1 MRINKKA
8 IINEIIV
15 EPAKEKGFE
24 YSWDGTKFWDKQ
36 YLANFSRTGYGQ
48 EFQIIEDFTDPG
60 TLVLM
65 VNLENEHSFKY
76 NQVDA
81 DSFRTA
87 IKSIQEYLDNEGY
100 AELEGFRK
108 RHTIQNSDTDYV
120 EKHINELVE
129 QFCAERD
136 ISDVRSCDSVKY
148 IAKALCEIQGREW
161 EEIKEEFYRI
171 VAFYMHELLTI
182 PALEMYK
189 QVYNAGTDEEFRIHQ
204 IRRKDDLDVFAY
216 PIKTALGGLYC
227 DCGYDEME
235 GEIYFELNRLLSI
248 GELEEQNIPVLPW
261 KRFNAEQV

>member
-1 MRINKKA
+1 MRINKKE

-15 EPAKEKGFE
+15 EQAKEKGFE

-65 VNLENEHSFKY
+65 VNLENEYRFKY
-76 NQVDA
+76 NQVVA

-87 IKSIQEYLDNEGY
+87 IKSIQEFLDNDGY
-100 AELEGFRK
+100 VALDELRK
-108 RHTIQNSDTDYV
+108 RHTIQNSDTDYI
-120 EKHINELVE
+120 EKHISELVQ
-129 QFCAERD
+129 QFCDERG
-136 ISDVRSCDSVKY
+136 IGDVKVCDSVRY
-148 IAKALCEIQGREW
+148 IAEALCEIRGKEW
-161 EEIKEEFYRI
+161 DEIKEEFYRI

-182 PALEMYK
+182 PDLEMYK
-189 QVYNAGTDEEFRIHQ
+189 QVYKAGTDEEFRIHQ
-204 IRRKDDLDVFAY
+204 IRRKDDIDNFTY

-227 DCGYDEME
+227 DGGYDEME

-248 GELEEQNIPVLPW
+248 GELEEQNFPVLPW